1 MSDIFQPGLTM
12 DQAHP
17 DADQLT
23 AFAEHALPPHEQQQT
38 LAHLATC
45 ADCRQIVF
53 LAQQAVEMEAIEPLP
68 MRIRKP
74 WFAGWN
80 LVLPAMLAV
89 AGIVAFSLYLRNFS
103 KPATRLDAVTTAQV
117 EPQSPPVAPV
127 PAAAIERPA
136 EEPSP
141 SATPRKKESIAPPT
155 PNALAPTAEAKAT
168 TPIVIEQK
176 PSANLSQAKAAP
188 QAVTIHGATTIH
200 GAMAGAS
207 AAQGGAAIPAPAPL
221 PLGASNR
228 VRLGALSSGPAAQ
241 QVQASEFATARD
253 QLAQNQMATAPVT
266 LADRA
271 AQPKAQLST
280 GGAAPLPPA
289 PQAAPIVAASQTVTV
304 DATSAASSVQLDT
317 HSADGYLFE
326 NGRANLPLLP
336 SHLAAS
342 SSARQGAVWLALDT
356 AGGLYWTKD
365 QGRHWKHVKAVWDG
379 PAAKVSHATSLAD
392 PAFELTTDK
401 GVFWTSA
408 DGQHWKQRGGGITI
422 HP

>member
-168 TPIVIEQK
+168 TPIVIGESVTGKGSSAGSDDPRRDDHPRRDGRSLRGPGRRRHTSPRALTTWRKQ
-176 PSANLSQAKAAP
+176 PSPPGSPEFRSSGSTGSSERIRRREGSTRAESDGDGTGDIGRQGCAAEG
-188 QAVTIHGATTIH
+188 TTLNWRSRATT
-200 GAMAGAS
+200 
-207 AAQGGAAIPAPAPL
+207 P
-221 PLGASNR
+221 
-228 VRLGALSSGPAAQ
+228 
-241 QVQASEFATARD
+241 
-253 QLAQNQMATAPVT
+253 
-266 LADRA
+266 
-271 AQPKAQLST
+271 ST
-280 GGAAPLPPA
+280 
-289 PQAAPIVAASQTVTV
+289 
-304 DATSAASSVQLDT
+304 ASS
-317 HSADGYLFE
+317 ADCRGE
-326 NGRANLPLLP
+326 PDRNRGC
-336 SHLAAS
+336 
-342 SSARQGAVWLALDT
+342 D
-356 AGGLYWTKD
+356 
-365 QGRHWKHVKAVWDG
+365 
-379 PAAKVSHATSLAD
+379 
-392 PAFELTTDK
+392 
-401 GVFWTSA
+401 
-408 DGQHWKQRGGGITI
+408 QRGL
-422 HP
+422 